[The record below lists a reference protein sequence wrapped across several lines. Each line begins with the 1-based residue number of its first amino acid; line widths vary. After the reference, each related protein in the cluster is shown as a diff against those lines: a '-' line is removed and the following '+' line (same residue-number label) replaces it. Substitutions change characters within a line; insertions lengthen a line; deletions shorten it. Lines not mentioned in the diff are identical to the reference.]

1 MDIFIKISD
10 LVFCV
15 ISSLIE
21 VLINTLFIRF
31 FRIILFH
38 FGFEKILLKKQKKKQ
53 FFPNITMKLEYCGTG
68 VLK

>member
-38 FGFEKILLKKQKKKQ
+38 FGFTKKLLKKQKKQ
-53 FFPNITMKLEYCGTG
+53 FFLNITMKLEYCGTG

>member
-10 LVFCV
+10 LIFCV

-38 FGFEKILLKKQKKKQ
+38 FGFTKILLKKQKKQ
-53 FFPNITMKLEYCGTG
+53 FFLNTTMKLEYCGTG